1 MFLGFEHPGIAA
13 CDPKMLA
20 EWYVRMF
27 GFKVVFDNG
36 LTPATYLLKTPDGGI
51 LEILPATSGESCDY
65 GQQQAG
71 IRHLA
76 LTVDDFEG
84 ALKALQ
90 DKGITDFFD
99 DRRSESYK
107 LIFFRDP
114 EGNLLHLMWRP
125 KPL

>member
-1 MFLGFEHPGIAA
+1 MFLGFEHAAIAA
-13 CDPKMLA
+13 CDTKALA
-20 EWYVRMF
+20 EWYVKMF
-27 GFKVVFDNG
+27 DFTVASDNG
-36 LTPATYLLKTPDGGI
+36 KAPATYLLKTPDGTI
-51 LEILPATSGESCDY
+51 LEILPAASGQPGDY

-76 LTVDDFEG
+76 LTVADFEA
-84 ALKALQ
+84 ALKTLQ

>member
-1 MFLGFEHPGIAA
+1 MFSGFEHAGIAA
-13 CDPKMLA
+13 CDTKMLA
-20 EWYVRMF
+20 EWYVKIF
-27 GFKVVFDNG
+27 DFQVASDNG
-36 LTPATYLLKTPDGGI
+36 KVPATYLLKAPDGTI
-51 LEILPATSGESCDY
+51 LEILPAVSSEPCAY

-76 LTVDDFEG
+76 LTVNNFEG
-84 ALKALQ
+84 ALQYLQ
-90 DKGITDFFD
+90 DQGISGFFD